1 MTLSVLTSKKARL
14 RCMKPQPGRDEE
26 YVKKRMFVTSRL
38 ASIKERL
45 GQDEAVRVMGMYFPD
60 CQRIDSFLTRM
71 SVLVAIYVCC
81 DAAGD
86 REAAVRT
93 QTIVDIAGVSKTTV
107 GKQLAKLE
115 EGGLVEKTRCFRQ
128 RDGLGK
134 VGLVSC
140 YRVTDLG
147 EGFARGFRNVVAK
160 DAGEGIGEFAGIER
174 QAV

>member
-1 MTLSVLTSKKARL
+1 MSLSVLTSRKARL
-14 RCMKPQPGRDEE
+14 RCLKPQPGRDEE
-26 YVKKRMFVTSRL
+26 YVKRRIFVTNRL
-38 ASIKERL
+38 TLIKERY
-45 GQDEAVRVMGMYFPD
+45 GEGNAERVMGRCFPD

-71 SVLVAIYVCC
+71 CVLVAIYVCC
-81 DAAGD
+81 DATDD
-86 REAAVRT
+86 REASVRT

-115 EGGLVEKTRCFRQ
+115 EGGLVERTRRFRK
-128 RDGLGK
+128 RDDLGK

-147 EGFARGFRNVVAK
+147 ATFAKAFRNVVAE
-160 DAGEGIGEFAGIER
+160 DAGEAAGACAGIER